1 MNLGEASRRSLQVD
15 YAVRSFAVPR
25 TSKQMVQEQRELQ
38 YYLSAR
44 PLFGRNAWL
53 ATTRSVKYGALCIG
67 LQTGQTQRLDRQRE
81 REMGWS
87 RTRGGIA
94 DETTSPSFQARVHL
108 LSIFLGVSWP
118 G

>member
-1 MNLGEASRRSLQVD
+1 
-15 YAVRSFAVPR
+15 
-25 TSKQMVQEQRELQ
+25 MVQEQRELQ

-44 PLFGRNAWL
+44 PLFGRKAWL

-67 LQTGQTQRLDRQRE
+67 LQTGQTQRLDGQRE

-94 DETTSPSFQARVHL
+94 DETTSPSFQAG
-108 LSIFLGVSWP
+108 SICSAFSSAFLGQDRDFDRV
-118 G
+118 